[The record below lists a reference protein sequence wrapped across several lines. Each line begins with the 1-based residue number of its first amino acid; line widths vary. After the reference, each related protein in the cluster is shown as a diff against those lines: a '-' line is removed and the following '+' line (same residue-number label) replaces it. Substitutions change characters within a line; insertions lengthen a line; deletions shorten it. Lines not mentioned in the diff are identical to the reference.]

1 MRYMITMMAALGL
14 MAGPAG
20 ATKTKPT
27 PIPAPTATAAA
38 PAPAP
43 SSPIGYP
50 QALIL
55 IRTSLAAVQ
64 QANETNDYDVLFRL
78 GAQGFQSANPPARLA
93 QLFAPLRPYNL
104 NAAMVLE
111 PKFIEAPHLLPDQK
125 LAMKG
130 VFDVQD
136 KHIVFSMIFTP
147 EAGHW
152 RLFGI
157 GVQVR

>member
-1 MRYMITMMAALGL
+1 MRHMIPIMAALAL
-14 MAGPAG
+14 IAAPAG
-20 ATKTKPT
+20 AEKTKPIPT
-27 PIPAPTATAAA
+27 PTTPVA
-38 PAPAP
+38 APAP

-55 IRTSLAAVQ
+55 IRTSLAAVE
-64 QANETNDYDVLFRL
+64 QANETNDYDVLFKL
-78 GAQGFQSANPPARLA
+78 GAQGFQSANPPAKLA

-130 VFDVQD
+130 VFDVQG
-136 KHIVFSMIFTP
+136 KQILFSLIFTP

>member
-1 MRYMITMMAALGL
+1 MKHMTMTMTALALIAA
-14 MAGPAG
+14 PAG
-20 ATKTKPT
+20 AEKTRPV
-27 PIPAPTATAAA
+27 PAPAA
-38 PAPAP
+38 PAATPAP
-43 SSPIGYP
+43 AGAPIGYP

-55 IRTSLAAVQ
+55 IRTSLAAVE
-64 QANETNDYDVLFRL
+64 QANETGDYDVLFKL
-78 GAQGFQSANPPARLA
+78 GARGFQAANPPARLA
-93 QLFAPLRPYNL
+93 QIFAPVRGYNL

-111 PKFIEAPHLLPDQK
+111 PRFIEAPHLLADKK

-136 KHIVFSMIFTP
+136 KHIEFSLIFTP

-152 RLFGI
+152 RLFGV

>member
-1 MRYMITMMAALGL
+1 MRHMITMMAALGL
-14 MAGPAG
+14 LAGPAG
-20 ATKTKPT
+20 AEKTKP
-27 PIPAPTATAAA
+27 APTPTAPAAA
-38 PAPAP
+38 PKPAGP
-43 SSPIGYP
+43 PIGYP

-55 IRTSLAAVQ
+55 IRTSLAAVE
-64 QANETNDYDVLFRL
+64 QANETNDYDVLFKL

-130 VFDVQD
+130 VFDVQG
-136 KHIVFSMIFTP
+136 KQIIFSMIFTP

>member
-1 MRYMITMMAALGL
+1 MIAALALMAA
-14 MAGPAG
+14 PAG
-20 ATKTKPT
+20 AEKTT
-27 PIPAPTATAAA
+27 PKLAPTAPAVA
-38 PAPAP
+38 PAPAGP
-43 SSPIGYP
+43 PIGYP

-55 IRTSLAAVQ
+55 IRTSLAAVE
-64 QANETNDYDVLFRL
+64 QANETGDYDVLFKL
-78 GAQGFQSANPPARLA
+78 GAQGFQAANPPARLA
-93 QLFAPLRPYNL
+93 QIFGPVRAYNL

-130 VFDVQD
+130 VFDVQG
-136 KHIVFSMIFTP
+136 KQILFSLIYTP

-152 RLFGI
+152 RLFGV

>member
-1 MRYMITMMAALGL
+1 MRHMMTMIAALAL
-14 MAGPAG
+14 AAGPAG
-20 ATKTKPT
+20 AEKTRPT
-27 PIPAPTATAAA
+27 PAPTAAAA
-38 PAPAP
+38 TPAPATG
-43 SSPIGYP
+43 SPIGYP

-55 IRTSLAAVQ
+55 IRTSLAAVE
-64 QANETNDYDVLFRL
+64 QANETSDYDVLFKL
-78 GAQGFQSANPPARLA
+78 GARGFQTANPPAKLA

-130 VFDVQD
+130 VFDVQG
-136 KHIVFSMIFTP
+136 KHIEFAMIFAP
-147 EAGHW
+147 ETGHW

-157 GVQVR
+157 AVQVR

>member
-1 MRYMITMMAALGL
+1 MRHMIPMMAALAL
-14 MAGPAG
+14 IAAPAG
-20 ATKTKPT
+20 AEKTR
-27 PIPAPTATAAA
+27 PIPARTAPAAA
-38 PAPAP
+38 PSPASP
-43 SSPIGYP
+43 PIGYP

-55 IRTSLAAVQ
+55 IRTSLAAVE
-64 QANETNDYDVLFRL
+64 QANETNDYDVLFKL
-78 GAQGFQSANPPARLA
+78 GAQGFQSANPPAKLA
-93 QLFAPLRPYNL
+93 QLFAPLRQYNL

-130 VFDVQD
+130 VFEVQG
-136 KHIVFSMIFTP
+136 KQILFSLLFTP

-157 GVQVR
+157 AVQVR

>member
-14 MAGPAG
+14 IAGPAG
-20 ATKTKPT
+20 ATKPKPT
-27 PIPAPTATAAA
+27 PAPTATAAA

-43 SSPIGYP
+43 AGPPIGYS

-55 IRTSLAAVQ
+55 IRTSLAAVE
-64 QANETNDYDVLFRL
+64 QANETADYDVLFKL
-78 GAQGFQSANPPARLA
+78 GAQGFQAANPPARLA
-93 QLFAPLRPYNL
+93 QLFAPLRAYNL

-111 PKFIEAPHLLPDQK
+111 PKFIEAPHLLPDSK

>member
-1 MRYMITMMAALGL
+1 MRHMMTMMAALAL
-14 MAGPAG
+14 IAGPAG
-20 ATKTKPT
+20 AEKTRPV
-27 PIPAPTATAAA
+27 PAPAAPAAA
-38 PAPAP
+38 PKPAGP
-43 SSPIGYP
+43 PIGYP

-55 IRTSLAAVQ
+55 IRTSLAAVE
-64 QANETNDYDVLFRL
+64 QANETNDYDVLFKL
-78 GAQGFQSANPPARLA
+78 GAQGFQSVNPPAKLA

-130 VFDVQD
+130 VFDVQG
-136 KHIVFSMIFTP
+136 KQIIFSMIFAP
-147 EAGHW
+147 ETGHW

>member
-1 MRYMITMMAALGL
+1 MRQMMTMAAALAL
-14 MAGPAG
+14 IAGPAG
-20 ATKTKPT
+20 ATETKAVPK
-27 PIPAPTATAAA
+27 PAPAATAAA
-38 PAPAP
+38 PAPA
-43 SSPIGYP
+43 SPIGYP

-55 IRTSLAAVQ
+55 IRTNLAAVQ
-64 QANETNDYDVLFRL
+64 QANETGDYDVLFKL
-78 GAQGFQSANPPARLA
+78 GASGFQSANPPARLT

-136 KHIVFSMIFTP
+136 KHIVFSMIFTA

>member
-1 MRYMITMMAALGL
+1 MRHMINMIAALGL

-20 ATKTKPT
+20 ATKPKPT
-27 PIPAPTATAAA
+27 PTPAPAAPTAA
-38 PAPAP
+38 PAPAG
-43 SSPIGYP
+43 SPIGYP

-78 GAQGFQSANPPARLA
+78 GAKGFQSANPPARLS
-93 QLFAPLRPYNL
+93 QLFAPLRAYNL

-152 RLFGI
+152 RLFGV

>member
-1 MRYMITMMAALGL
+1 MAALAL
-14 MAGPAG
+14 IAGPAG
-20 ATKTKPT
+20 AEKTRP
-27 PIPAPTATAAA
+27 A
-38 PAPAP
+38 PAPAAP
-43 SSPIGYP
+43 AAAPKPAGPPIGYP

-55 IRTSLAAVQ
+55 IRTSLAAVE
-64 QANETNDYDVLFRL
+64 QANETNDYDVLFKL
-78 GAQGFQSANPPARLA
+78 AAQGFQSANPPAKLA

-130 VFDVQD
+130 VFDVQG
-136 KHIVFSMIFTP
+136 KQIIFSMIFAP
-147 EAGHW
+147 ETGHW

>member
-1 MRYMITMMAALGL
+1 MRHMMTMMAALAL
-14 MAGPAG
+14 IAAPAD
-20 ATKTKPT
+20 AEKTRPVPT
-27 PIPAPTATAAA
+27 PAAPAAA

-43 SSPIGYP
+43 GSPIGYP

-55 IRTSLAAVQ
+55 IRTSLAAVE
-64 QANETNDYDVLFRL
+64 QANETNDYDVLFKL
-78 GAQGFQSANPPARLA
+78 GAQSFQSANPPARLA

-130 VFDVQD
+130 VFDVQG
-136 KHIVFSMIFTP
+136 KQILFSLIYTP

>member
-1 MRYMITMMAALGL
+1 MAALAL
-14 MAGPAG
+14 IAAPAG
-20 ATKTKPT
+20 AEKTK
-27 PIPAPTATAAA
+27 PIPAPTAPAA
-38 PAPAP
+38 APAP

-55 IRTSLAAVQ
+55 IRTSLAAVE
-64 QANETNDYDVLFRL
+64 QANETNDYDVLFKL
-78 GAQGFQSANPPARLA
+78 GAQGFQSANPPAKLA

-130 VFDVQD
+130 VFDVQG
-136 KHIVFSMIFTP
+136 KQILFSLIFTP
-147 EAGHW
+147 ETGHW

-157 GVQVR
+157 AVQVR

>member
-1 MRYMITMMAALGL
+1 MRHMITMMATLAL

-20 ATKTKPT
+20 ATKTKAVPT
-27 PIPAPTATAAA
+27 PVPPSPAAA
-38 PAPAP
+38 PTPVGP
-43 SSPIGYP
+43 PIGYP

-64 QANETNDYDVLFRL
+64 QANETGDYDVLFRL
-78 GAQGFQSANPPARLA
+78 GARGFQAANPPARLA
-93 QLFAPLRPYNL
+93 QLFAPVRAYNL

-136 KHIVFSMIFTP
+136 KHIEFGMIFTA

-157 GVQVR
+157 AVQVR

>member
-1 MRYMITMMAALGL
+1 MRHMMTMMAALAL
-14 MAGPAG
+14 IAAPAG
-20 ATKTKPT
+20 AEKTRPVPT
-27 PIPAPTATAAA
+27 PAAPAAA

-43 SSPIGYP
+43 GSPIGYP

-55 IRTSLAAVQ
+55 IRTSLAAVE
-64 QANETNDYDVLFRL
+64 QANETNDYDVLFKL
-78 GAQGFQSANPPARLA
+78 GAQSFQSANPPARLA

-130 VFDVQD
+130 VFDVQG
-136 KHIVFSMIFTP
+136 KQILFSLIYTP

>member
-1 MRYMITMMAALGL
+1 MRHMMTMMAALAL
-14 MAGPAG
+14 IAAPAG
-20 ATKTKPT
+20 AEKTRPV
-27 PIPAPTATAAA
+27 PAPAAPAAA

-55 IRTSLAAVQ
+55 IRTSLAAVE
-64 QANETNDYDVLFRL
+64 QANETNDYDILFKL

-130 VFDVQD
+130 VFDVQG
-136 KHIVFSMIFTP
+136 KQILFSLIFTP

>member
-20 ATKTKPT
+20 ATK
-27 PIPAPTATAAA
+27 PAPTPTPTARAAA

-43 SSPIGYP
+43 GPPIGHP

-55 IRTSLAAVQ
+55 IRTSLAAVE
-64 QANETNDYDVLFRL
+64 QANETADYDVLFRL

-111 PKFIEAPHLLPDQK
+111 PKFIDAPHLLPDQK

-130 VFDVQD
+130 VFDVQG
-136 KHIVFSMIFTP
+136 KQILFSMIFTP